1 MNIIVMIYKKLKIK
15 WFNKYNKT
23 IIKSLYA
30 NLNAKY
36 GKKVRI
42 DEGTYISEDVSIGD
56 QSYVNENSRLQNC
69 DVGKYCSIS
78 SNVNINPYNHNLK
91 GLTTHPIGDIE
102 RERKRVVIGNDVLI
116 SLNVTI
122 LEGVHIGDGAVI
134 AAGAVVTHDVGK
146 YEIWGGVP
154 AKFMHYRVPDKKQR
168 EALSKIRW
176 WDAGDDKMNWLLKTY
191 RQTLAGI
198 EYEQ

>member
-56 QSYVNENSRLQNC
+56 QSYVKQSRRSPSSRLRNAHNKRTESIR
-69 DVGKYCSIS
+69 DDEVG
-78 SNVNINPYNHNLK
+78 P
-91 GLTTHPIGDIE
+91 
-102 RERKRVVIGNDVLI
+102 
-116 SLNVTI
+116 
-122 LEGVHIGDGAVI
+122 
-134 AAGAVVTHDVGK
+134 
-146 YEIWGGVP
+146 
-154 AKFMHYRVPDKKQR
+154 
-168 EALSKIRW
+168 
-176 WDAGDDKMNWLLKTY
+176 
-191 RQTLAGI
+191 
-198 EYEQ
+198 